1 MNRPAPAPDKTART
15 PGRPTADAAPQRERL
30 LDAAVNAF
38 AHTGIH
44 ASSLRG
50 IAQQAGVT
58 PALVNYY
65 FGNKP
70 CLVEAMVE
78 ERLLPLIQGVAA
90 RLQQAGDSPRELVS
104 QFVRGMSE
112 MVTRHP
118 WIPPLWVREILCE
131 GGALRDLLTTRVAP
145 LIPLLL
151 AQRFAAAQ
159 ARGDLNPALDPR
171 LLVVSLIGLT
181 MLPHAAAPL
190 WRGIFANPQIGDE
203 ALICHTLALLE
214 QGMEA

>member
-1 MNRPAPAPDKTART
+1 MNKSTPTPDTSPRT
-15 PGRPTADAAPQRERL
+15 PGRPTGDSPLQRERL
-30 LDAAVNAF
+30 LNAAVDTF
-38 AHTGIH
+38 AHTGIK
-44 ASSLRG
+44 AASLRS

-65 FGNKP
+65 FGNKQR
-70 CLVEAMVE
+70 LTEAVVE
-78 ERLLPLIQGVAA
+78 ERLLPLIEDVAA
-90 RLQQAGDSPRELVS
+90 RLQQAGDSPRELVG
-104 QFVRGMSE
+104 QFVRGISE
-112 MVTRHP
+112 MVVSHP

-151 AQRFAAAQ
+151 ARRFAAAQ
-159 ARGDLNPALDPR
+159 ACGDLNPALDPR

-203 ALICHTLALLE
+203 ALIAHTLALLE
-214 QGMEA
+214 HGMEA